1 MTQKYENEICSVCYA
16 KLFED
21 DDVVFCPIC
30 GAPYHR
36 ACYQRSNRCKYE
48 EYHGTEKQWDKQH
61 VRDHE
66 SKTSEP
72 TDESTQFN
80 EKTTCPNCGT
90 VSANNT
96 LFCPNCGTPFGKN
109 RADGYANFSSG
120 YARPYQPIF
129 SDPLGGVDASETIDE
144 VSVTDLAAF
153 VGPSSNIYLP
163 RFSKIEK
170 NKKRGLVWN
179 WSAFLI
185 PQYYFLFRKC
195 IGAGIFALTMQL
207 ITALLQFPL
216 MMAIESYNT
225 YAEISSAITSGDISQ
240 RVLLLFLCAGAV
252 SLLSRIFF
260 GLFANTIYKNHCVYA
275 VKNIKK
281 ESEPDLIQET
291 IAKKGGIAFWPVIIG
306 TVAIDIVYSLISW
319 YIFNFI

>member
-1 MTQKYENEICSVCYA
+1 MTQKYKNEICSVCYA

-36 ACYQRSNRCKYE
+36 SCYQRSNRCKYE

-61 VRDHE
+61 VQSTE
-66 SKTSEP
+66 AQTNEATAKSAQF
-72 TDESTQFN
+72 DE
-80 EKTTCPNCGT
+80 KITCPNCGSI
-90 VSANNT
+90 SANNT

-109 RADGYANFSSG
+109 RTDVYANFSSN

-129 SDPLGGVDASETIDE
+129 SDPLGGVDASETIDG
-144 VSVTDLAAF
+144 VSVTDVAAF

-170 NKKRGLVWN
+170 NKKRSLVWN

-207 ITALLQFPL
+207 ITSLLQLPF
-216 MMAIESYNT
+216 MMAMEPYNT
-225 YAEISSAITSGDISQ
+225 YA
-240 RVLLLFLCAGAV
+240 
-252 SLLSRIFF
+252 
-260 GLFANTIYKNHCVYA
+260 
-275 VKNIKK
+275 
-281 ESEPDLIQET
+281 
-291 IAKKGGIAFWPVIIG
+291 
-306 TVAIDIVYSLISW
+306 
-319 YIFNFI
+319 

>member
-1 MTQKYENEICSVCYA
+1 MTQKYKNEKCSVCYA

-36 ACYQRSNRCKYE
+36 SCYQRSNRCKYE

-61 VRDHE
+61 VQSTE
-66 SKTSEP
+66 AQTNEATAKSAQF
-72 TDESTQFN
+72 DE
-80 EKTTCPNCGT
+80 KITCPNCGSI
-90 VSANNT
+90 SANNT

-109 RADGYANFSSG
+109 RTDGYANFSSN

-129 SDPLGGVDASETIDE
+129 SDPLGGVDASETIDG
-144 VSVTDLAAF
+144 VSVTDVAAF

-170 NKKRGLVWN
+170 NKKRSLVWN

-207 ITALLQFPL
+207 ITSLLQLPF
-216 MMAIESYNT
+216 MMAMEPYNT
-225 YAEISSAITSGDISQ
+225 YAEISLAITSGDISK
-240 RVLLLFLCAGAV
+240 RVLLLFLCAGGV

-260 GLFANTIYKNHCVYA
+260 GLFGNTIYKNHCVYT
-275 VKNIKK
+275 VKTIKK
-281 ESEPDLIQET
+281 ESEANLIQET

-306 TVAIDIVYSLISW
+306 TLAFDIIYSLISW